1 LPVGVF
7 GSFALLKMMGLAND
21 VYAQIG
27 VIMLVGLLGKNAV
40 LIVEFA
46 VQKHRQGATILEAA
60 IEGSRARFRPILMT
74 SFAFIAGLIPLV
86 VATGAGAIGNRT
98 IGGSALGGM
107 FIGTLF
113 GVLVIPGLY
122 YIFGSMAE
130 GRNLI
135 KDEASEPFSE
145 ELMRTSEGESRTRAK
160 LREITKLLKKLTKGK
175 DDEK

>member
-1 LPVGVF
+1 
-7 GSFALLKMMGLAND
+7 
-21 VYAQIG
+21 
-27 VIMLVGLLGKNAV
+27 
-40 LIVEFA
+40 
-46 VQKHRQGATILEAA
+46 
-60 IEGSRARFRPILMT
+60 
-74 SFAFIAGLIPLV
+74 
-86 VATGAGAIGNRT
+86 
-98 IGGSALGGM
+98 M